1 MASYYTSTTSS
12 LFSLLYFIC
21 LFVILFKNNIHVF
34 SSKASNNPR
43 NMLET
48 IQVKVM
54 TNIPLLFNLVLEIL
68 SNTIR
73 QEKDMKYKIVKE
85 GVKPSRFVYTWKCQ
99 ENQLKHCNKQKRIQ
113 WALLFVTWG
122 KSKVDNKK

>member
-1 MASYYTSTTSS
+1 MASYYTSTTPS
-12 LFSLLYFIC
+12 LFSLLYFTY

-43 NMLET
+43 NTLET

-54 TNIPLLFNLVLEIL
+54 TNIPLLFNLVLEIPA
-68 SNTIR
+68 NTIR

-85 GVKPSRFVYTWKCQ
+85 EVKPSLFVYT
-99 ENQLKHCNKQKRIQ
+99 
-113 WALLFVTWG
+113 
-122 KSKVDNKK
+122 